1 MTTATT
7 RERKAGDNMDNRI
20 FEYACKLSKK
30 YGTRDP
36 FDILE
41 HCLPNTKL
49 KISDRYE
56 ADGLKGYATIQVRG
70 QKFAVINGK
79 LCPEE
84 QRVVA
89 AHELGHLILHET
101 HLKVAPM
108 RDFDIYNALGKYE
121 RETNSFAAD
130 FLISDEEALDVIHS
144 CDSDFF
150 SSAKEL
156 CIPAPFFAF
165 KLYSLIQRG
174 NKLRMPVDLDSRFLA
189 AGK

>member
-1 MTTATT
+1 M
-7 RERKAGDNMDNRI
+7 NNRI
-20 FEYACKLSKK
+20 FEYASRLSKR

-41 HCLPNTKL
+41 YCLPNTKL

-70 QKFAVINGK
+70 QRFVVINGK

-89 AHELGHLILHET
+89 AHELGHLILHEI

-108 RDFDIYNALGKYE
+108 QDFDIYNALGRYE

-130 FLISDEEALDVIHS
+130 FLISDKDALEVIHS
-144 CDSDFF
+144 CGADFF

-156 CIPAPFFAF
+156 NIPAPFFAF

-189 AGK
+189 SGK

>member
-1 MTTATT
+1 MN
-7 RERKAGDNMDNRI
+7 DRI
-20 FEYACKLSKK
+20 FEYASRLSKR

-36 FDILE
+36 FDVLE
-41 HCLPNTKL
+41 NCLPNTKL
-49 KISDRYE
+49 KISDRYD

-70 QKFAVINGK
+70 QRFAVINGK
-79 LCPEE
+79 LCSEE

-101 HLKVAPM
+101 YLKVAPM

-144 CDSDFF
+144 CDADFF

-189 AGK
+189 ARK